1 LKNYNIGEF
10 GTGNVREM
18 VVLGGEIVDEDDR
31 EEFVDSNVDCVKL
44 TGDELTY
51 NDKPIIE
58 LNGIKVKR

>member
-1 LKNYNIGEF
+1 MKNYNIGEF